1 MAPSFP
7 IISTTEVIYVVS
19 SETESAFKWFRTSCN
34 NARLMELMDLTRL
47 VEYL

>member
-1 MAPSFP
+1 MALLSDN
-7 IISTTEVIYVVS
+7 INNRVIYVVS
-19 SETESAFKWFRTSCN
+19 SETESAFKWFRASCN